1 MKRNIPFNSV
11 KNTISSKR
19 LIVFFYVVFL
29 IVFQG
34 FGQTTK
40 SKYNDSDIPNPSN
53 PARLVNDFAN
63 LLSAEE
69 AQLLE
74 NKLVAF
80 DDSTSNQVSIV
91 TVNSIGD
98 YAVDDYA
105 IRLGRKWGIGN
116 EKDNGILILIAK
128 DEKDIDIE
136 VGYGLE
142 GYITDNDALRLI
154 NEILKPAFKQGL
166 FYDGLNKCSDKI
178 MALFLG
184 AYKNDKKGDI
194 EISPFFIF
202 LILIIIIFIF
212 ISFQPPKGG
221 RHGGSSYDG
230 GGGWINY
237 GGGGWNSG
245 SGGWSGGGG
254 SSGGFG
260 GFGGG
265 SFGGGGASGGWD

>member
-1 MKRNIPFNSV
+1 MKNNIPFNIV
-11 KNTISSKR
+11 KYTSSFKK
-19 LIVFFYVVFL
+19 LIVYFFIFF
-29 IVFQG
+29 IIIFQG
-34 FGQTTK
+34 FAQTTK
-40 SKYNDSDIPNPSN
+40 SKFNDSDIPNPSN

-74 NKLVAF
+74 KKLVDF

-91 TVNSIGD
+91 TVNTLGD

-105 IRLGRKWGIGN
+105 IRLGRKWGIGS

-128 DEKDIDIE
+128 EEKDINIE

-166 FYDGLNKCSDKI
+166 FYDGLDKCTDKI
-178 MALFLG
+178 MALSLG
-184 AYKNDKKGDI
+184 AYKNDSNGDI

-221 RHGGSSYDG
+221 RHGGSSY

-237 GGGGWNSG
+237 GGGGWSSG
-245 SGGWSGGGG
+245 SGGWSGGGDG
-254 SSGGFG
+254 GGFG